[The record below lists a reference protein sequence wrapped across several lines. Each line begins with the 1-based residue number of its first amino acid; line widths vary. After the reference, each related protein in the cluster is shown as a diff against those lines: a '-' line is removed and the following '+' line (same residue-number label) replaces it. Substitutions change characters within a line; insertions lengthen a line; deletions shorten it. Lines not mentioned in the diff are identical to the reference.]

1 MAGSIRAG
9 IGGWT
14 YPPWRGVFYPQGLRQ
29 ADELAYAS
37 ARLGAIE
44 INATYHSLQKP
55 ESFAKWAAAT
65 PENFIFT
72 VKASRVCTNRRVLG
86 DAGEAMERFFG
97 QGIEKLGARL
107 GPILWQ
113 FMATK
118 RYDRADFAAF
128 LSLLPAKLGGLTLRH
143 CVEVRNASF
152 ADPDFVGLCRERG
165 VAICLSESPDYP
177 MIGDVTA
184 DFAYARLMK
193 GADDIETGYAPADLD
208 AWARRFEAYAAG
220 GVPLD
225 PRPVDATHAPARVKR
240 DVFAFFISAGKLR
253 APAAAMALAHR
264 LSGP

>member
-1 MAGSIRAG
+1 
-9 IGGWT
+9 
-14 YPPWRGVFYPQGLRQ
+14 
-29 ADELAYAS
+29 
-37 ARLGAIE
+37 
-44 INATYHSLQKP
+44 
-55 ESFAKWAAAT
+55 
-65 PENFIFT
+65 
-72 VKASRVCTNRRVLG
+72 
-86 DAGEAMERFFG
+86 
-97 QGIEKLGARL
+97 
-107 GPILWQ
+107 
-113 FMATK
+113 
-118 RYDRADFAAF
+118 
-128 LSLLPAKLGGLTLRH
+128 
-143 CVEVRNASF
+143 
-152 ADPDFVGLCRERG
+152 
-165 VAICLSESPDYP
+165 